1 MDIGS
6 GIAIGSAILGAVAVI
21 FKIFPANGNG
31 SKSLHNQ
38 CNQHAAIVAKFDD
51 MSSWLEK
58 IEKKLDRLIDRRS
71 EVRE

>member
-21 FKIFPANGNG
+21 FKIFPANG